1 MNKIQIRRSPNVGAP
16 AAGTLQQGE
25 LAWVDHSATD
35 VGGTDGCLYIGDM
48 KTGTAL
54 VRKIG
59 GTGSSSF
66 VTDILE
72 TSALT
77 GVPTAPTAGPS
88 VNTTQLATTA
98 FVQTAVAGGTVAIEN
113 ASDTNMINKAAGH
126 VLLYDGI
133 DTWDNKPLTGDVT
146 INKDGLTSVISVS
159 QTAVV
164 LGTDTQGPYLATLAN
179 TDGNLVVTGVGA
191 EDAAA
196 VINLATDVT
205 IAGNLIVA
213 GQTTEVRSTI
223 VTIEDPIFTLGENV
237 AGVQDRGIAMKYTA
251 TDGKFAWMGMDVSDD
266 KFKYIPVALNS
277 GEVITGA
284 VGKAAFSE
292 INGLLMDA
300 TQTNITEIGTITTG
314 AWQADEVGPEWGGT
328 GINTSTANG
337 GTKHTGV
344 PSINGGSWD
353 VTAELATS
361 LGGTGLNAV
370 AANGILLGGGAG
382 QDMTVL
388 TLATGATAVGMA
400 LKIGATGPEWSNVMD
415 GGTFA

>member
-16 AAGTLQQGE
+16 AAGSLQQGE

-66 VTDILE
+66 VTDILDG
-72 TSALT
+72 SVLT
-77 GVPTAPTAGPS
+77 GVPTAPTAAQSANG
-88 VNTTQLATTA
+88 TTQLATTEYVA
-98 FVQTAVAGGTVAIEN
+98 TAVAGGTVAIAN
-113 ASDTNMINKAAGH
+113 ASDTDILNPAAGH
-126 VLLYDGI
+126 VLIYDGVNN
-133 DTWDNKPLTGDVT
+133 TWDNKALAGDVT
-146 INKDGLTSVISVS
+146 VNSDG
-159 QTAVV
+159 QTVVKEIV
-164 LGTDTQGPYLATLAN
+164 LGTDTGGNYLQTVSN
-179 TDGNLVVTGVGA
+179 GDGNLSITGANA
-191 EDAAA
+191 ESATA
-196 VINLATDVT
+196 VINLATDIT
-205 IAGNLIVA
+205 IAGNLIVS
-213 GQTTEVRSTI
+213 GSTTEVQSTI
-223 VTIEDPIFTLGENV
+223 VTIEDPIFTLGEND
-237 AGVQDRGIAMKYTA
+237 AFSFDRGIAMKYSSTA
-251 TDGKFAWMGMDVSDD
+251 GQFAFMGMDVTDD
-266 KFKYIPVALNS
+266 KFKFIPVATNNS
-277 GEVITGA
+277 EVIGGA

-328 GINTSTANG
+328 GLNTSTANG

-388 TLATGATAVGMA
+388 ALATGADAEGMA
-400 LKIGATGPEWSNVMD
+400 LKIGASGPEWSNVMD
-415 GGTFA
+415 GGTFT